1 MLYSNLQRINM
12 QTKLADKFPI
22 IFSVSA
28 RPTTSPTIKLEHFP
42 SISNGTTTRCFK
54 TPDIGVS
61 HITTT
66 FIAHVCFEYTSPKL
80 YRGFTLTSSRLH
92 LDIIMRLI
100 FDLQQKKTQS

>member
-1 MLYSNLQRINM
+1 MG
-12 QTKLADKFPI
+12 

-54 TPDIGVS
+54 TPDIGVN

-66 FIAHVCFEYTSPKL
+66 FIAHVWSVSMSLPLSLLSLSFDFFPGDLFVLPCFPTQFLQLKSSSSLILYGSSPIQN
-80 YRGFTLTSSRLH
+80 R
-92 LDIIMRLI
+92 
-100 FDLQQKKTQS
+100 